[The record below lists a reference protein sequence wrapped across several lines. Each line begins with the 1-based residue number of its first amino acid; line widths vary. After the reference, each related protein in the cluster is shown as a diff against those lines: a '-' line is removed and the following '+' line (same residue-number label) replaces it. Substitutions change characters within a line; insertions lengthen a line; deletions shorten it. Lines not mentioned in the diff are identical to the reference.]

1 MTASFSPASLGN
13 QVPTGSGRWLDR
25 SLWSLARPGPID
37 HPGLRGSIGICDAV
51 VATFAGVLLV
61 GTTPRVFAIVVG
73 WLVLLRMLT
82 APTARLARPS
92 ATPVWR
98 AATLVCLGCWI
109 AGPALPMAP
118 SRAMLGIAVAVAGSA
133 APRLAARGRRLR
145 VLLVGCDDRAVSAL
159 DQTSVGRVRAVDVC
173 APTPQAL
180 ASKLAAHARGAVD
193 AVLVVPGPEL
203 TGRALQRLA
212 WQVEAVGL
220 PLLVETG
227 IDGVL
232 PNRVAPLLAGH
243 LGMVHV
249 QAARRRGWRLL
260 VKQVCERAIAL
271 GALLAMAPVLIGIAL
286 AVRFDTPGPVLYRQV
301 RVGRDGRTF
310 TMLKFRSMA
319 VGSDVQLIEDTFG
332 NDGAGPLF
340 KLREDPRVTRVG
352 HILRRYSLDEL
363 PQLFNVLRG
372 EMSLVGPR
380 PALPSEVEAYDG
392 DPRRRLAVAP
402 GITGL
407 WQVSGRSDLSWS
419 ESVRLDLDYVDN
431 WSLGRDVVILARTV
445 GAVLRHDG
453 AY

>member
-1 MTASFSPASLGN
+1 MTASLTPASLSAGLP
-13 QVPTGSGRWLDR
+13 VGSRRWLDR
-25 SLWSLARPGPID
+25 SRWSLARPGLID
-37 HPGLRGSIGICDAV
+37 HPRLRGGLGLCDAV

-61 GTTPRVFAIVVG
+61 GTTPRVFAVVVG
-73 WLVLLRMLT
+73 WMVLLRALT

-92 ATPVWR
+92 TTPVWR

-109 AGPALPMAP
+109 AGPALPMTP
-118 SRAMLGIAVAVAGSA
+118 DRAMLGIAVAVSGSA
-133 APRLAARGRRLR
+133 AARLAARGRRLR

-212 WQVEAVGL
+212 WQTEAAGL

-232 PNRVAPLLAGH
+232 PSRVAPLLAGH

-249 QAARRRGWRLL
+249 QPARRRGWRLL
-260 VKQVCERAIAL
+260 VKRVCERALAL
-271 GALLAMAPVLIGIAL
+271 GALVAAAPVLIGIAL
-286 AVRFDTPGPVLYRQV
+286 AVRFDSPGPVLYRQV

-319 VGSDVQLIEDTFG
+319 IGSDALLADDALG

-352 HILRRYSLDEL
+352 RFLRRYSLDEV
-363 PQLFNVLRG
+363 PQLINVLRG

-380 PALPSEVEAYDG
+380 PALPSEVATYDG

-407 WQVSGRSDLSWS
+407 WQVSGRSDLSWN

-431 WSLGRDVVILARTV
+431 WSLGRDLVILARTL
-445 GAVLRHDG
+445 GAVLRHEG